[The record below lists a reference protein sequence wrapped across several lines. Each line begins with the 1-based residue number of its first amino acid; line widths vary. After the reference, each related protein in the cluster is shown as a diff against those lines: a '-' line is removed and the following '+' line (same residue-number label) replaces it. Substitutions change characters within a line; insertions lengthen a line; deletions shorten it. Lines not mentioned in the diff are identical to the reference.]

1 MPLLGVLWC
10 LRSAVGRR
18 RLLGNGRSAPVI
30 AECAAVINNACDWLG
45 AVGPLSGLNLV
56 WSVWSLVGL
65 PGLSDGL

>member
-1 MPLLGVLWC
+1 
-10 LRSAVGRR
+10 
-18 RLLGNGRSAPVI
+18 VI